1 MNKVEV
7 KKGYIKALLDLFSY
21 KEGNVRIVY
30 SPALDLSG
38 YGNTLEEAKRSFEV
52 TIKEYLRYC
61 VENGTLDADLVQHG
75 WKKVASEP
83 DYQSPDIVSLIKTN
97 NNLRT
102 LIKGN
107 YSKTTRS
114 VSVPYSC

>member
-38 YGNTLEEAKRSFEV
+38 YGNTLEEAKL
-52 TIKEYLRYC
+52 YY
-61 VENGTLDADLVQHG
+61 
-75 WKKVASEP
+75 
-83 DYQSPDIVSLIKTN
+83 
-97 NNLRT
+97 
-102 LIKGN
+102 
-107 YSKTTRS
+107 
-114 VSVPYSC
+114 